1 MGRNTLQVQIYGERE
16 PRVFDRSFTIGRA
29 AENDVVVEDSLVS
42 TRHVTVTLDADG
54 WRIRDLETTNG
65 TFLDGNRVALIPLR
79 GPTEIRLAHANG
91 PRLLFTPAEV
101 APGPGKTVVGRAA
114 DSDKADR
121 YLSDEPPEDMSSHT
135 AMVRTLITE
144 QRRRAAT
151 KPRIAVAVL
160 AIIAVTIGALAYRQR
175 GQIASQRAAASD
187 MFYMIRALE
196 LEIANLPLDEGA
208 RTSLRE
214 RQGELERQYREIVE
228 DLGIYDEDTPAEVRL
243 IYDVVRRFGESEID
257 VPPGFID
264 EVIRFIEKWQRSPPT
279 AAFRRAEENGYGRRI
294 AAIMLEHGLPPE
306 FFYLAM
312 QESALDPDAIGPET
326 RFGFAKGMWQF
337 IPGTAR
343 EYGLR
348 LGPLVSL
355 PTPDSLDQRHDVE
368 ASTRAAARYLRYLYT
383 TDAQASGLLVMASY
397 NWGQTNV
404 LRLIRQLPATPRDRN
419 FWKLLGEHRESIP
432 QETYDYVFRIIA
444 ATVVGEQPD
453 LFGFD
458 FPPPLPARGPGS

>member
-1 MGRNTLQVQIYGERE
+1 
-16 PRVFDRSFTIGRA
+16 
-29 AENDVVVEDSLVS
+29 
-42 TRHVTVTLDADG
+42 
-54 WRIRDLETTNG
+54 
-65 TFLDGNRVALIPLR
+65 
-79 GPTEIRLAHANG
+79 
-91 PRLLFTPAEV
+91 
-101 APGPGKTVVGRAA
+101 
-114 DSDKADR
+114 
-121 YLSDEPPEDMSSHT
+121 
-135 AMVRTLITE
+135 
-144 QRRRAAT
+144 
-151 KPRIAVAVL
+151 
-160 AIIAVTIGALAYRQR
+160 
-175 GQIASQRAAASD
+175 
-187 MFYMIRALE
+187 MIRALE